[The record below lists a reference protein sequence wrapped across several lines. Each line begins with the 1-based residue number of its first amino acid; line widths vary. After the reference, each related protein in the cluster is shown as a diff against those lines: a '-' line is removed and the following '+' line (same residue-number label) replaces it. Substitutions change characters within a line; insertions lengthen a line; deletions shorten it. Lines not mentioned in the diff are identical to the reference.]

1 MASKGVQITRQV
13 KPLLSVNE
21 REARIRVFQ
30 LYKAWTR
37 QLPDTIEQYTLP
49 VTEKEAQ
56 QCLKE
61 NFMKNA
67 HVKDIRVIDML
78 IIKGQQDLR
87 ENIEMWAYDHH
98 IMSKFLKETHTEK
111 PKDFMSKFLSG
122 SD

>member
-1 MASKGVQITRQV
+1 MLAILVQILEFRIKILLIHIFQV

-49 VTEKEAQ
+49 ITEKEAQ

-78 IIKGQQDLR
+78 IIKVLLL
-87 ENIEMWAYDHH
+87 IYCM
-98 IMSKFLKETHTEK
+98 
-111 PKDFMSKFLSG
+111 
-122 SD
+122 

>member
-1 MASKGVQITRQV
+1 MLAILVQILEFRIKILLIHIFQV

-78 IIKGQQDLR
+78 IIKVLLLIYLLHV
-87 ENIEMWAYDHH
+87 NF
-98 IMSKFLKETHTEK
+98 K
-111 PKDFMSKFLSG
+111 
-122 SD
+122 

>member
-1 MASKGVQITRQV
+1 M
-13 KPLLSVNE
+13 
-21 REARIRVFQ
+21 FQ

-49 VTEKEAQ
+49 ITEKEAQ

-78 IIKGQQDLR
+78 IIKVLLLIYLLHV
-87 ENIEMWAYDHH
+87 NFKMICYS
-98 IMSKFLKETHTEK
+98 I
-111 PKDFMSKFLSG
+111 FLSLG
-122 SD
+122 TARSP